1 MAKGF
6 NLTAEINLRGP
17 ANIKQVVKSI
27 KQQLGTINANVNIN
41 INSSTTSAINQINN
55 RLNNLNQTLAATT
68 TSANTAAQAF
78 SNLAAAMNSVA
89 AITLPP
95 TVTANVNQTTTA
107 VTNASRAVAQTRT
120 EFEEFGRQSAL
131 AVRRFAA
138 FSSVTSII
146 YGLNNAISAGI
157 SDFITFDKQITRL
170 SQVTNESKDGL
181 SSLAANI
188 TRLSTGLGV
197 ASKDLAEVSVTLA
210 QAGLSASDTRTALE
224 ALAKSAL
231 APSFDS
237 LNETVE
243 GSIALMRQFGISAAK
258 LEGALGSVNAV
269 AAAFAVE
276 ASDIITAIQRTGGV
290 FASASKG
297 VSEGT
302 DSLNEFIAVFTS
314 VRATTRESAETIATG
329 LRTIF
334 TRIQRADTV
343 EALKEFGVTL
353 TDLEGK
359 FVGPYEAVRR
369 LSEGLSSIDPRD
381 LKFSQIVEELGGF
394 RQIGKV
400 LPLIQQFSTAQ
411 SALKIAQEGQG
422 SLAIDAAKGQ
432 QALAVQIQKVREEFS
447 ALIRSF
453 GDSSSFQTLV
463 KLGLDL
469 ASALIKVA
477 DATKGVLPL
486 VGLIAAFRGVSA
498 ITQFAGG
505 FGQGIGGGRRQRAN
519 MGGVIGFADGGVV
532 PGSGRGDKVPAM
544 LEPGEVVMSNRAV
557 RQYGRGNLVRMNKYA
572 GGGIVSDIGGVPGST
587 KVQNDKGIVGFKND
601 TYNIP
606 SESKSIT
613 IVYNKKD
620 KKFRAGN
627 VEIDPTDVNS
637 LWRNDPD
644 AFSTWETIVA
654 KVYNAQQINDK
665 DPNYPIDIIKGSNE
679 LFDAKFR
686 SEKTYSEKAA
696 AQKALS
702 YRLEQTGSGF
712 RYNAKNKT
720 INLSKFLGQDV
731 TMGQDDFK
739 DPGSIT
745 FVFPKFKNIP
755 VDLPQI
761 QKELSIR
768 KAQAENADQEG
779 AGYFAQ
785 QGLKA
790 VGKKKYL
797 SGDKELVNLVSMPK
811 KTTKSLGG
819 KIQRFASGGPVKF
832 NGTLYPWS
840 EVERTATELGMSPEE
855 LEKIYNKRVDED
867 KMLGGRH
874 SSEAIEAFR
883 RAPMKLVVDS
893 AAGRLKDAILSKTME
908 RQDKGKSAEY
918 ERRYTP
924 DDYAFNLGGLIQK
937 FAGGA
942 EVEKTRVRDRVSSL
956 AQTKQQSIS
965 ETILEQLKGL
975 GGPAGV
981 RQILGI
987 PPGDSVTRS
996 VLNASN
1002 IKVNKNLDQAKDY
1015 VNRALFTSGKSD
1027 AAEAKRVSKLTQ
1039 VAMAG
1044 LVPIDYN
1051 DTFEWELP
1059 ESKKTIFATIKG
1071 FNKRYLAAAQQ
1082 MSRETAGAARNLA
1095 ENMQYTDIFT
1105 GEKLAFDFDETLVAE
1120 TDILGEDGK
1129 PDIPKYY
1136 DRKIVAAALAK
1147 GRLTRLGIKL
1157 KTLIEKDPEFIKQTR
1172 ILTARP
1178 AETVDLLANTLQRLG
1193 LPYSASDITG
1203 VGGANIDVSKAK
1215 AVNLA
1220 KNEKL
1225 IDDSLNNINAV
1236 TKSKKSGF
1244 LYTEPKAKPE
1254 LDELMGQGNIE
1265 GAVIEKALAILGA
1278 NLPPIESLEANRA
1291 IDFPTGLGR
1300 AAQFFN
1306 LDPNM
1311 PTEVKRTLDGSSFE
1325 KARKEFDRFYVENP
1339 ERFASGGSVPALL
1352 TPGEAVIGPKLAK
1365 KIGYA
1370 KLNRMNKADQNGMGR
1385 YASGGSVGI
1394 VPGSGNTD
1402 SFGPVPLP
1410 VGSFVIRK
1418 KATEALG
1425 FNSGGKVKKF
1435 FFGGSGGP
1443 SPRPTT
1449 ISPDTLGASN
1459 AAVDALRQVSD
1470 ALAELGVTSTQ
1481 SAQLLNRGY
1490 QATAAEARRAT
1501 EADLAMAR
1509 AVGASADVLFDLEE
1523 AAREANRATQA
1534 EINIRQRLGDISGG
1548 AIQDAIT
1555 AIEDATRNAR
1565 ETERTNLQ
1573 TTTIADASAPGGTR
1587 LRTEEEV
1594 TRDLRAGE
1602 ATRREAAINNVA
1614 FGGGLGTSIDLSA
1627 LGATGEDL
1635 SRIFQSLSR
1644 DSSTLR
1650 EMDARYLQVRRQSI
1664 DAELAAGRITVEE
1677 ANRQRSAIE
1686 DEIRARRSAIEQ
1698 SAQSSGARGPNDRQ
1712 QMDSQQSTMRNLAII
1727 TVGSIIADNISAKTS
1742 AMGAGISGAVRGASQ
1757 SYGITSQL
1765 TTELDNVAR
1774 ATANSGSR
1782 FTRNLGGLAGKVG
1795 GFIKAT
1801 QWVVVLGQ
1809 AAVEAYNAIRTYAI
1823 ELEKNKIEQALDGIA
1838 DQFDKLSRDLSNIN
1852 LRNQIQTDIIDAA
1865 RAAER
1870 LRQKNLDTS
1879 VAGLINGFDL
1889 LFSSMQGAGA
1899 SRQSAVRGQ
1908 VLEKEGII
1916 EYLKLAFGNADAFEG
1931 KAAGYARTQ
1940 GAESAQAFKPVAD
1953 NVNQLITAR
1962 IKGGENVND
1971 ILAGGEFRDFAASL
1985 VYADAALNKQIRAI
1999 EISTR
2004 YTEDE
2009 KRARIE
2015 EIISI
2020 QGANKIRAISGTAQR
2035 EVDQKDLGASIS
2047 IYTRSL
2053 KRMFTNMEQAIN
2065 AAAYSLRQM
2074 TDNIDLASAAIQ
2086 GQAKVGNIDLETSNV
2101 IQNPRSYDK
2110 GRVSAAQTSAASL
2123 FGSRGADMTKL
2134 MNLGETVE
2142 STVMSTINKTL
2153 ESKGP
2158 DASNEAIARS
2168 VDTAVRD
2175 ELKGLG
2181 LPPELA
2187 DKLAKEVGSTLTDLR
2202 SNRDE
2207 KIDFSKLSEKIAGL
2221 NSIIDTAKDA
2231 QQIAIKA
2238 LENYQNALNAYTNNV
2253 NRIIDLETS
2262 ARDKQNRAMDIT
2274 ADASL
2279 SLAKSLNRTI
2289 TVSDAFAKRDASVS
2303 RRTGG
2308 LTDPTDIFNKIEDL
2322 NSTRGIQQD
2331 TVRQTAE
2338 RGPSAAV
2345 DFIKFNTELKN
2356 TSIALRENKA
2366 ALEEMANNTTKASAA
2381 MDAIQ
2386 EAQQKAAGRVGFL
2399 EKVVTSTPEE
2409 LESLNQSL
2417 YRLQRNANGQQN
2429 SIQNSIGAQKAYT
2442 EAINNGASATEAMKA
2457 AQTAFATERKDTL
2470 GTLQDILP
2478 FLGDNQ
2484 AAGNVKANVL
2494 ESMLKESGMGVSP
2507 VFQQILN
2514 TLRNPEQDPATASAI
2529 QYYNQAIAEQSAA
2542 TRLLGQLDQNLAND
2556 IAQKNTDLLLDGLTK
2571 TKLNF
2576 ENSELSDISKNVN
2589 AIVSIIR
2596 KDAPAGA
2603 GAAPAA
2609 PIATGGMVYASAG
2622 QFVNFQ
2628 PQGTDTVPAMLTP
2641 GEFVINRRATQANLP
2656 LLESINNSYSKGGS
2670 VKYYAAGGYVSNY
2683 GDAGKMA
2690 DAGMVTKLPIID
2702 PFPAQNAEIWNI
2714 GLGQITKLPNTY
2726 TVSYPAPPKNSL
2738 PTKRGFALDNGLIQP
2753 GRGEVRLGLM
2763 PGIAWDGDY
2772 TYSYKPM
2779 QAYMNKILSPT
2790 IVKAKNTDVY
2800 LGQQSFGSGK
2810 KVSKS
2815 EAEKIKE
2822 RFGSFTSITTPQR
2835 KMQYD
2840 PGDYDSDPPEASDFN
2855 TPTSLS
2861 ANFWN
2866 PNIESSKN
2874 YGLKFENALPIN
2886 TDNPSITDPNAHGY
2900 KIWKYQRSWFNPGE
2914 LAGSALAV
2922 SVNQPEFEDGSPYAD
2937 RKGSDFKVYT
2947 QGADQGII
2955 FPSLTNNDSQGIIR
2969 GSKIKESNEINDA
2982 NYDLYKNTL
2991 EFLNDRAEYV
3001 DDGSGQGLQKL
3012 LAGFYNG
3019 TESHITL
3026 AGNLLDPFD
3035 ELKAKGARTAI
3046 IAQQTLEQS
3055 FRNAAENISSNP
3067 RSSSEIKIGLT
3078 GGKPAAAK
3086 DEVMLDK
3093 PFTLKEDV
3101 VGAIDKSFPL
3111 MINGDMNLL
3120 GQDFKEA
3127 VAKAAM
3133 NKSDKISSKF
3143 FTDNLKLTLPIDING
3158 NKPSIDVPISY
3169 EEYTGE
3175 LFDTTTGKLDG
3186 KQFQT
3191 YLPTNRIS
3199 KTLFSKLDTTNRRL
3213 FTPKKYD
3220 EPELLKAAAGNVDFD
3235 AIKDLMQLE
3244 INKDPSAEAQRER
3257 VAESANLVFT
3267 GPKSSLIKYTGMV
3280 GKGGADV
3287 FTGTSD
3293 EPVKVNIGEILLSK
3307 LEEARSQLGQ
3317 ASGKVD
3323 QSAGTLKKGAVLG
3336 DTELRDATS
3345 LLIRGSLGIFSRLPM
3360 PGYPSSWLYNSGAR
3374 EALRYTTNA
3383 VPVRQQSG
3391 SNYLGAARHMAGV
3404 FNIAGEYLSGVQNRA
3419 TNVQTYNVL
3428 DNVMT
3433 MISGAQGAFSAIAGG
3448 DTALLKQFYDSKTPI
3463 EAVFRSFG
3471 AASRFGKVSG
3481 MKLSGDWKN
3490 TLGNQLNG
3498 TRIRTVG
3505 RDGRLT
3511 DSTVA
3516 EAIPESANVTDLMK
3530 VLFNPYN
3537 EFQEKSSRATL
3548 IRKFGDDL
3556 FNLRNESGMPYFDK
3570 NTLAFIRTGLFRLID
3585 WYGGQGNWVGQ
3596 DYFFDKTNE
3605 PDNAKRMETF
3615 LESYK
3620 TDGSK
3625 LYKDAMEAQ
3634 TLFGLA
3640 NAFGPLPTASWFMSR
3655 STAEEP
3661 QRRATGGIIY
3671 AQDGGGPFINF
3682 TPRGTDTVPAMLTP
3696 GEFVVNRAATQRNLP
3711 LLRAMNAG
3719 GNVKSFSQGGV
3730 AYLAGGTT
3738 GPIDVKVTGNQV
3750 GTIPHTE
3757 VAQTLEQ
3764 EAVRAQAKETV
3775 EKRDIKKGDTSKL
3788 GSYKIQQSLIN
3799 SMPKKAFD
3807 SPSVVDFIAPINVA
3821 RNTKSEEGLDK
3832 VDVLKDKTIDI
3843 DDLTQYL
3850 SIDKRTQETINPY
3863 LKDDT
3868 SWLWKFNIFSP
3879 DIPSGSRKTDASKE
3893 IQPDIRNLS
3902 PRLDAWSDVI
3912 RDRLDTAKQEQTLKE
3927 LKSKSDKVAAQ
3938 GGRGATP
3945 EKQKAYGKYTSYKKS
3960 MGVWKSKT
3968 GEYQNRLS
3976 GLEALISLRDIGG
3989 GAASALDV
3997 AEMKENGGSK
4007 QYNETKQLGLPEDV
4021 IDEGVKEGTRRGLRN
4036 LAIGAAI
4043 GVATPFLIPAA
4054 ATGVVALGAGLL
4066 IGGGLGIGSI
4076 MTADAIE
4083 NKQYQSLRNTDPEEF
4098 AKQELLRKQGSYQ
4111 DALSSVETAIDIA
4124 DVGISLGGGLAVSK
4138 LAKKSRFFRAIDNFG
4153 RKPSIATR
4161 PNTRST
4167 DTSALVGRA
4176 KESLRKERELAVK
4189 EGAEE
4194 STEGTAGAAAKN
4206 AKEKKAAQQAT
4217 KDVEQTA
4224 DNASKA
4230 PETIDPMQQQAK
4242 LVADKMKAYK
4252 QESKLLEQL
4261 ILKENDPKFIYPVG
4275 GKNYAQIDYARAR
4288 LAAIQNRLKNSSLD
4302 AIEHTNLE
4310 EIATKDFGVRGWSS
4324 VPADYLPDNQ
4334 LADQLDKL
4342 NQRAISGP
4350 LSAADQA
4357 RSDAIGARLSGQP
4370 AKPTTPAGAA
4380 TPPAGTTTPPAGATT
4395 PPAGASATTPPA
4407 GATTPPAG
4415 TAGKAAGATP
4425 STPAGKAQ
4433 NAAAKQADEIILG
4446 VKEAAAVNKL
4456 YEETMAK
4463 LKAKED
4469 ALVRDFFYGTGTLM
4483 EANDAAKALK
4493 DNQAYK
4499 DALANGSDRQ
4509 TAMQAAFDNDA
4520 TLKPRIEKTME
4531 SFDLDDYGNII
4542 YGDKARDLM
4551 KNNVKYRAKYDYVK
4565 QQILDDVSDPNNLT
4579 KNGIRSRKARTAL
4592 AKKFDD
4598 PNINIRGRTWAKFV
4612 TETMAKNKKRKI
4624 SSGLGLLGLAALF
4637 GKIVSWER
4645 IKPDPGEKPK
4655 EIPEPVDD
4663 TSRPELDG
4671 SGEPIGPGPVV
4682 PPIVKEDAAKKEEQK
4697 KQIIAPDY
4705 YDELTYKEFVNRQ
4718 IAAGNSPPPPDKK
4731 RFTTAAV
4738 YTAGPDGQRFRTTA
4752 YDQRSPQAKA
4762 EADGRGKR
4770 DKSSQMYGTTAPF
4783 TDSGLPQDIRNLD
4796 KDKEI
4801 EDRKGR
4807 GEFVP
4812 SGSFGENQNTKEGNR
4827 GVMNAAGLLPAGSNI
4842 QDISRHPIKMTG
4854 RKGIESQYKSAYS
4867 FWRTR
4872 LGEYNYH
4879 QSIGRGNR
4887 YAAGHRTTT
4896 TLANRMYSGGVVYAS
4911 NGMMIPY
4918 EPRGSDT
4925 VPAML
4930 TPGEFVVNRAAT
4942 QKNLPLLHSINNGQ
4956 QFMSNG
4962 GIAYLA
4968 IGGMPSGL
4976 TQVHAGVQKKK
4987 YDAAAAAVND
4997 TFDRRGEPATQA
5009 APAPQGI
5016 GAAVNAIN
5024 DTFGDRS
5031 TATNGP
5037 GSNGK
5042 GRHHGVSYAEEMEG
5056 IKNNSTAPITPAQRY
5071 LDQSASV
5078 NYGMGGKPKPEVSE
5092 TAATPAVASQPMP
5105 TTMEQNPGAASAK
5118 AGAQIIEDFQT
5129 GKLGTQEGMP
5139 TGAEQSTSGASG
5151 YSAPMDNGMPTDA
5164 LSSPSAPKQPESNQP
5179 IKTSQGIIVD
5189 ITKPE
5194 QIKQAFQGLYDTLVK
5209 YVGNKDLLNT
5219 VLTKTFRN
5227 TNISQR
5233 SQAEVNKLAGRDA
5246 SGKHG
5251 NAEGAA
5257 RYTTMDGSVISSNI
5271 AFVKPVVDSQL
5282 VRHEIGHAMMAF
5294 SPNGGANIGSIPS
5307 VIDFLDNSG
5316 VIPKHGGS
5324 KPQYKKVSDDVDANP
5339 KEPKSLSKGGPIYLA
5354 GGGIASFFGFGSKE
5368 PKPLSKEK
5376 MAEAQSAVKA
5386 TVYDRGVES
5395 LGYEGEQAH
5404 LQNVVNLN
5412 TNPTTGKTDTDA
5424 VTQQI
5429 LGSNPNP
5436 GERSVFKMGLE
5447 TSGGSSAVATDMAMR
5462 GVDRQNERSSVP
5474 IVPLANTPAA
5484 ATTIPPVVSPEIS
5497 TVSPAVTETQTQMPQ
5512 GVAQQQNAQANAAAA
5527 PKTESLSVNVGGTQ
5541 AQKITP
5547 GVNPLGDLM
5556 TLTQSLADFTTGL
5569 SALTTGPTQTT
5580 TPSEQQTTTPS
5591 AQQTT
5596 VPIPPVAGNPVP
5608 SGSGSFL
5615 GSGIGSVTRFA
5626 RDRYIAATE
5635 RRAQDAETARLNY
5648 MTGSK
5653 LDQRGSRSDQEDD
5666 ETRYS
5671 MVDNRSGRRTELTT
5685 KASARSQLA
5694 SLEENQAESKS
5705 IRTYVYDKTYLKQN
5719 NNEILPTLIQVA
5731 DTAEF
5736 NASNGPKALKDAM
5749 RAIGFN
5755 TGGVVYASEGQMIN
5769 FEPRGTDTV
5778 PAMLTPGEFVI
5789 NRAATQKNLP
5799 LLKAINSGKAMSKG
5813 GVVYL
5818 AGGGI
5823 PTTDAVASALGA
5835 VGSASG
5841 ANLAALKQKGEQ
5853 KAAAAAKAESDRQA
5867 YNQCVRDKKA
5877 NLEAEQTTKREQERA
5892 KKQEK
5897 LGPANEDDEERAA
5910 TARQN
5915 MQDYNSALTQMTDA
5929 FMKESLQRENTAME
5943 ETGLGRTELYANSP
5957 RFAVEAEFK
5966 KKQGNIKSIDDND
5979 DIRQFL
5985 GAVEGL
5991 SDVSNNTAGIQNI
6004 YGLKPPPSEEFYA
6017 AAGVSEN
6024 YMDKYQ
6030 KEFSYTK
6037 PDATAFEARKTE
6049 QRDADAMIRRECADL
6064 TSPEMKNMAEK
6075 QIAGQEREAQ
6085 DRQERRAEQAQ
6096 TKSRGGIIYAS
6107 TGTLVNYEPRGTD
6120 TVPAMLTPGEFVV
6133 NRQAAQKNLPLLE
6146 TINSGAMSAG
6156 GKVLYAEEGIEVE
6169 EDGKKKKKKGSGNPQ
6184 YDQRQ
6189 ADRQAEYGRTQARA
6203 RANYDEDREAKA
6215 GAAAAANQYGVGS
6228 EQHQA
6233 AYQAQRQSIYERK
6246 KETGDTLG
6254 YDAQEAQAERQ
6265 QQQQQQG
6272 GVPQISQQV
6281 QQAVG
6286 QASRA
6291 AFDPSSYGDV
6301 NKQMVIF
6308 GTLLT
6313 GVNQVMVQ
6321 FGTVMQQLT
6330 ANMGGVNNNGG
6341 RDGGGGGEQ
6350 GGLADFTT
6358 KFENLVSQLNGLKIP
6373 EQININV
6380 THQPLQV
6387 NVTGAEAMKALLEGP
6402 FQEAVKNAIKQVT
6415 TDKNVKN
6422 EQSPDE

>member
-505 FGQGIGGGRRQRAN
+505 FGQGMGGGRRQRAN
-519 MGGVIGFADGGVV
+519 RGGVIHFATGGSV
-532 PGSGRGDKVPAM
+532 PGTGNRDSVPAM
-544 LEPGEVVMSNRAV
+544 LTPGEFVMRKQAVKNIGVDSLNRMNRGGIQGFGGGTSGKGATGPISVAIDDVNTQASHVGKQFGALKQQEVEAYASMGVGRGKRSQKFDPEKTREAGLSASETFKLGLPEIVNQNTKSDKQGVYSTSLINWIRKHPDLLFMGKRNIRRSALQVEPQVFADQFADAIGSLGKEIIKDIDLSNAFEKVRPLLDPKYIASRSGKVDLFSNQRSTAGASQIRHEGFDVRKISNR
-557 RQYGRGNLVRMNKYA
+557 R
-572 GGGIVSDIGGVPGST
+572 
-587 KVQNDKGIVGFKND
+587 
-601 TYNIP
+601 NI
-606 SESKSIT
+606 
-613 IVYNKKD
+613 
-620 KKFRAGN
+620 
-627 VEIDPTDVNS
+627 
-637 LWRNDPD
+637 
-644 AFSTWETIVA
+644 
-654 KVYNAQQINDK
+654 
-665 DPNYPIDIIKGSNE
+665 
-679 LFDAKFR
+679 
-686 SEKTYSEKAA
+686 
-696 AQKALS
+696 
-702 YRLEQTGSGF
+702 
-712 RYNAKNKT
+712 
-720 INLSKFLGQDV
+720 
-731 TMGQDDFK
+731 
-739 DPGSIT
+739 
-745 FVFPKFKNIP
+745 
-755 VDLPQI
+755 
-761 QKELSIR
+761 
-768 KAQAENADQEG
+768 
-779 AGYFAQ
+779 
-785 QGLKA
+785 
-790 VGKKKYL
+790 
-797 SGDKELVNLVSMPK
+797 
-811 KTTKSLGG
+811 
-819 KIQRFASGGPVKF
+819 
-832 NGTLYPWS
+832 
-840 EVERTATELGMSPEE
+840 
-855 LEKIYNKRVDED
+855 
-867 KMLGGRH
+867 
-874 SSEAIEAFR
+874 
-883 RAPMKLVVDS
+883 
-893 AAGRLKDAILSKTME
+893 
-908 RQDKGKSAEY
+908 
-918 ERRYTP
+918 
-924 DDYAFNLGGLIQK
+924 GGLIQK
-937 FAGGA
+937 FIEGGIVQRRVGYIDYDVIANPSNDAIIKKGMEATGQDGPRLYTDYLTNLAVKARKNTDIQKLRAVYGVAGSGKTTLARGQGTDDARLRKTERFPILTPEDIQKATEVLVLSSSVSKNKLDEVFSQTDKTYTLSSTTEQEKKRIESQRTTRDVTGVGLEGRKPGVTASVAKDTAVGEALLSDRLGDKSVVLGRNDSGKLRRKSGDELVEVIKKKIGFTWGGFAPMTAGHESIMDAASAMGISPEDFIYLVGANEGIKAGDASSYRTAIFDQDARVLLAKAGAGAKGATVLPKPRDFEVPQAFDVSEKGGRRKVVIPAKGSATFVADKGPEETKKYKDAGYQVQNIERTGGISGTMVRELIEKGDLGKLQSVLSPGVYDLISNNIGRIQNRANILPSIIEEVNKIQGVKLEEIDKEIKTLGISRVDSKKVAADPEYAAKVEVLKELRAKRDKVKSAASFEPYKLLSELAAKQPDKYGLDLDMATTTEVKPQRAMTGKRKPQKANIGGLIQKFMAGGVA
-942 EVEKTRVRDRVSSL
+942 EESDPMTDSI
-956 AQTKQQSIS
+956 AATKSRAEILDLLKSRPNGLQDTAKEVGVGVGEIS
-965 ETILEQLKGL
+965 KIL
-975 GGPAGV
+975 GV
-981 RQILGI
+981 RQ
-987 PPGDSVTRS
+987 PD
-996 VLNASN
+996 
-1002 IKVNKNLDQAKDY
+1002 AKTKAFQEAIRREY
-1015 VNRALFTSGKSD
+1015 VKTYNR
-1027 AAEAKRVSKLTQ
+1027 Q
-1039 VAMAG
+1039 
-1044 LVPIDYN
+1044 
-1051 DTFEWELP
+1051 
-1059 ESKKTIFATIKG
+1059 
-1071 FNKRYLAAAQQ
+1071 
-1082 MSRETAGAARNLA
+1082 AGAARGTTTKLEDRGLVFGAAGLLGSAGAPENIDIVSDRLSKSAKVRVVSGVMDKTIADQIDQLFVAGSEDLA
-1095 ENMQYTDIFT
+1095 EKAATIATKGKTPKGKTIPNLNAEASIQGGLI
-1105 GEKLAFDFDETLVAE
+1105 EKMVQKLGGPGKVKGQGFDFP
-1120 TDILGEDGK
+1120 DGLK
-1129 PDIPKYY
+1129 GASQYFNLPPDIPT
-1136 DRKIVAAALAK
+1136 D
-1147 GRLTRLGIKL
+1147 
-1157 KTLIEKDPEFIKQTR
+1157 
-1172 ILTARP
+1172 
-1178 AETVDLLANTLQRLG
+1178 
-1193 LPYSASDITG
+1193 
-1203 VGGANIDVSKAK
+1203 
-1215 AVNLA
+1215 
-1220 KNEKL
+1220 
-1225 IDDSLNNINAV
+1225 
-1236 TKSKKSGF
+1236 
-1244 LYTEPKAKPE
+1244 
-1254 LDELMGQGNIE
+1254 
-1265 GAVIEKALAILGA
+1265 
-1278 NLPPIESLEANRA
+1278 
-1291 IDFPTGLGR
+1291 
-1300 AAQFFN
+1300 
-1306 LDPNM
+1306 
-1311 PTEVKRTLDGSSFE
+1311 VKRTLSGPSTIKDNIVTYLKNVKGYNAGGAIQ
-1325 KARKEFDRFYVENP
+1325 K
-1339 ERFASGGSVPALL
+1339 FADGGSVPALL
-1352 TPGEAVIGPKLAK
+1352 TPGEAVIPPKMAK
-1365 KIGYA
+1365 RIGYS

-1385 YASGGSVGI
+1385 YASGGDVGI

-1402 SFGPVPLP
+1402 TFGPVPLP

-1614 FGGGLGTSIDLSA
+1614 FGGGLDLSA

-1635 SRIFQSLSR
+1635 SRVFQIMSR
-1644 DSSTLR
+1644 DGTTLQQMNQR
-1650 EMDARYLQVRRQSI
+1650 LIQTRRQ
-1664 DAELAAGRITVEE
+1664 EAAVIAQNAGDMARAARIRAGLEQDIEE
-1677 ANRQRSAIE
+1677 AIRSE
-1686 DEIRARRSAIEQ
+1686 VRAREDAIAQ

-1742 AMGAGISGAVRGASQ
+1742 AMGAGVSGAVRGASQ

-1823 ELEKNKIEQALDGIA
+1823 ELEKNKIEQALDGIG
-1838 DQFDKLSRDLSNIN
+1838 DKFDKLSKDLSNIN

-1879 VAGLINGFDL
+1879 TAGLINGFDL
-1889 LFSSMQGAGA
+1889 LFSSMESAGAG
-1899 SRQSAVRGQ
+1899 RQSSVRGQ
-1908 VLEKEGII
+1908 VLEKEGIV

-1971 ILAGGEFRDFAASL
+1971 ILAGGAFRDFAASL
-1985 VYADAALNKQIRAI
+1985 VYADTALNKQIRAI
-1999 EISTR
+1999 EVSTR

-2020 QGANKIRAISGTAQR
+2020 QGANKIRTISGTAQR

-2074 TDNIDLASAAIQ
+2074 TDNIDLASVAIQ

-2123 FGSRGADMTKL
+2123 FGSRGADMAKL

-2262 ARDKQNRAMDIT
+2262 ARDRQNRAMDIT

-2279 SLAKSLNRTI
+2279 SLAKSLNRTV

-2478 FLGDNQ
+2478 FLGNNQ
-2484 AAGNVKANVL
+2484 EAGNIKANVL

-2576 ENSELSDISKNVN
+2576 ENTELSDISKNVN
-2589 AIVSIIR
+2589 TIVSIIR

-2603 GAAPAA
+2603 GAVPAA

-2714 GLGQITKLPNTY
+2714 GLGEITKLPNTY
-2726 TVSYPAPPKNSL
+2726 TVSYPAAPKNSL

-2772 TYSYKPM
+2772 TYSYEPM
-2779 QAYMNKILSPT
+2779 QAWMNKILSPT

-2800 LGQQSFGSGK
+2800 LGEQSFGSGK
-2810 KVSKS
+2810 RVSKS

-2840 PGDYDSDPPEASDFN
+2840 PVDYDSDLPKASDFN
-2855 TPTSLS
+2855 TPRSLG

-2866 PNIESSKN
+2866 PNMESPKS

-2900 KIWKYQRSWFNPGE
+2900 KIWKYQRSWFNPGD

-2955 FPSLTNNDSQGIIR
+2955 FPSLTNNDSKGIIR

-2991 EFLNDRAEYV
+2991 EFLAGRAEYV

-3012 LAGFYNG
+3012 LAGLYNG

-3191 YLPTNRIS
+3191 YLPTNKVS
-3199 KTLFSKLDTTNRRL
+3199 NTLFSKLDTTNRRL
-3213 FTPKKYD
+3213 FTPKKYG
-3220 EPELLKAAAGNVDFD
+3220 EPELLNAAAGNVDFD
-3235 AIKDLMQLE
+3235 AIKDLMNLE

-3280 GKGGADV
+3280 GEGGANV

-3307 LEEARSQLGQ
+3307 LKDARSQLGQ

-3360 PGYPSSWLYNSGAR
+3360 PGYPSNWLYNSGAR
-3374 EALRYTTNA
+3374 EALRYATNA

-3404 FNIAGEYLSGVQNRA
+3404 FNSAGEYLSEAQNRA

-3490 TLGNQLNG
+3490 TLGNQLSG

-3505 RDGRLT
+3505 RDGRLQ

-3537 EFQEKSSRATL
+3537 EFQKKSSRATL

-3655 STAEEP
+3655 ATAEEP

-3719 GNVKSFSQGGV
+3719 GNVKPYSKGGV
-3730 AYLAGGTT
+3730 AYLAVGSQKPAGFDLGTT
-3738 GPIDVKVTGNQV
+3738 TEYRPQNTFGNRSV
-3750 GTIPHTE
+3750 S
-3757 VAQTLEQ
+3757 TL
-3764 EAVRAQAKETV
+3764 
-3775 EKRDIKKGDTSKL
+3775 S
-3788 GSYKIQQSLIN
+3788 KIQYESRYGI
-3799 SMPKKAFD
+3799 PG
-3807 SPSVVDFIAPINVA
+3807 I
-3821 RNTKSEEGLDK
+3821 RNNI
-3832 VDVLKDKTIDI
+3832 KTIS
-3843 DDLTQYL
+3843 DDQYL
-3850 SIDKRTQETINPY
+3850 
-3863 LKDDT
+3863 
-3868 SWLWKFNIFSP
+3868 F
-3879 DIPSGSRKTDASKE
+3879 
-3893 IQPDIRNLS
+3893 
-3902 PRLDAWSDVI
+3902 
-3912 RDRLDTAKQEQTLKE
+3912 
-3927 LKSKSDKVAAQ
+3927 LKSKTEEES
-3938 GGRGATP
+3938 
-3945 EKQKAYGKYTSYKKS
+3945 
-3960 MGVWKSKT
+3960 
-3968 GEYQNRLS
+3968 RL
-3976 GLEALISLRDIGG
+3976 R
-3989 GAASALDV
+3989 
-3997 AEMKENGGSK
+3997 
-4007 QYNETKQLGLPEDV
+4007 
-4021 IDEGVKEGTRRGLRN
+4021 KEGTPLLYSDKNTRAKLAKANALKLNKKEYTQLSIGETERFVPFKNRLTREYFPNGADFDSGVFDNTMLDFKDQPVINYLNVDIRTPKQRLEVIKDAIKNKQGFPDLLSKYLLGMQEYEDTWASMGLSMIIDLPNMAAPLTPGDMGIPIASKALSWLSKTKIASVLQNTAKRGRTTLGKLRK
-4036 LAIGAAI
+4036 LSFGGAEKASEAVPVDELLDPKLVKTI
-4043 GVATPFLIPAA
+4043 TEESDQA
-4054 ATGVVALGAGLL
+4054 ATKATTTGKPVAKTVD
-4066 IGGGLGIGSI
+4066 
-4076 MTADAIE
+4076 TATELAEKI
-4083 NKQYQSLRNTDPEEF
+4083 Q
-4098 AKQELLRKQGSYQ
+4098 LLRKQWDEVVVSTRQRISDMTASGDSKYLIPENKN
-4111 DALSSVETAIDIA
+4111 AFAAIDKARANLELVQRKIGMIEKAGKDNFDEASRIA
-4124 DVGISLGGGLAVSK
+4124 DEGLDIGRLNK
-4138 LAKKSRFFRAIDNFG
+4138 LAENFFQLRGGWDQVPVNKLPKDQLTPQAN
-4153 RKPSIATR
+4153 
-4161 PNTRST
+4161 
-4167 DTSALVGRA
+4167 
-4176 KESLRKERELAVK
+4176 SLAQ
-4189 EGAEE
+4189 
-4194 STEGTAGAAAKN
+4194 
-4206 AKEKKAAQQAT
+4206 KKA
-4217 KDVEQTA
+4217 
-4224 DNASKA
+4224 S
-4230 PETIDPMQQQAK
+4230 
-4242 LVADKMKAYK
+4242 
-4252 QESKLLEQL
+4252 
-4261 ILKENDPKFIYPVG
+4261 
-4275 GKNYAQIDYARAR
+4275 
-4288 LAAIQNRLKNSSLD
+4288 
-4302 AIEHTNLE
+4302 
-4310 EIATKDFGVRGWSS
+4310 GVWS
-4324 VPADYLPDNQ
+4324 Q
-4334 LADQLDKL
+4334 
-4342 NQRAISGP
+4342 
-4350 LSAADQA
+4350 ADQA
-4357 RSDAIGARLSGQP
+4357 RSDDLAARIQSGGAVFNP
-4370 AKPTTPAGAA
+4370 PPKPSTLTQAA
-4380 TPPAGTTTPPAGATT
+4380 DDA
-4395 PPAGASATTPPA
+4395 ASAGLP
-4407 GATTPPAG
+4407 
-4415 TAGKAAGATP
+4415 KAADDAA
-4425 STPAGKAQ
+4425 SAGLPKAADDA
-4433 NAAAKQADEIILG
+4433 AAAKQKSI
-4446 VKEAAAVNKL
+4446 
-4456 YEETMAK
+4456 
-4463 LKAKED
+4463 
-4469 ALVRDFFYGTGTLM
+4469 
-4483 EANDAAKALK
+4483 
-4493 DNQAYK
+4493 
-4499 DALANGSDRQ
+4499 
-4509 TAMQAAFDNDA
+4509 
-4520 TLKPRIEKTME
+4520 
-4531 SFDLDDYGNII
+4531 
-4542 YGDKARDLM
+4542 
-4551 KNNVKYRAKYDYVK
+4551 
-4565 QQILDDVSDPNNLT
+4565 
-4579 KNGIRSRKARTAL
+4579 
-4592 AKKFDD
+4592 
-4598 PNINIRGRTWAKFV
+4598 
-4612 TETMAKNKKRKI
+4612 
-4624 SSGLGLLGLAALF
+4624 F
-4637 GKIVSWER
+4637 GKIWGKLPKKGTIALVAGAAALGKWAS
-4645 IKPDPGEKPK
+4645 KPETQPGPG
-4655 EIPEPVDD
+4655 P
-4663 TSRPELDG
+4663 RPEDVKPPVEMPDDVAVDPNKG
-4671 SGEPIGPGPVV
+4671 AGGGKGAVGPVV
-4682 PPIVKEDAAKKEEQK
+4682 PPIERAAADAAAAGAGASTTT
-4697 KQIIAPDY
+4697 APDY
-4705 YDELTYKEFVNRQ
+4705 YDSETYKRFIDNEIHQ
-4718 IAAGNSPPPPDKK
+4718 GKAPTAPDKLK
-4731 RFTTAAV
+4731 FTTSVV
-4738 YTAGPDGQRFRTTA
+4738 YTKKYTGTDENGYKTYDRYRTTA
-4752 YDQRSPQAKA
+4752 YDQRQATQNSASGTQAWEATTTGQAAQLQDITDDERADRFTAPDVFMPTGNFGDNAFGPSTPQGTAKERKA
-4762 EADGRGKR
+4762 EIEKRKAANNSLLQSANIATGEGLMADDGGQFTYDPGRYWATQNKTQAFQIAQKIGIPIENEDQIETLSPEDYRKIYQNASINR
-4770 DKSSQMYGTTAPF
+4770 EKGTSEVTSRSNPRQEYETAYAHF
-4783 TDSGLPQDIRNLD
+4783 
-4796 KDKEI
+4796 
-4801 EDRKGR
+4801 RK
-4807 GEFVP
+4807 
-4812 SGSFGENQNTKEGNR
+4812 
-4827 GVMNAAGLLPAGSNI
+4827 I
-4842 QDISRHPIKMTG
+4842 
-4854 RKGIESQYKSAYS
+4854 
-4867 FWRTR
+4867 

-4879 QSIGRGNR
+4879 QSIGKGDR
-4887 YAAGHRTTT
+4887 YAAGHKTTT
-4896 TLANRMYSGGVVYAS
+4896 TLAGR
-4911 NGMMIPY
+4911 
-4918 EPRGSDT
+4918 
-4925 VPAML
+4925 
-4930 TPGEFVVNRAAT
+4930 
-4942 QKNLPLLHSINNGQ
+4942 K
-4956 QFMSNG
+4956 MS
-4962 GIAYLA
+4962 
-4968 IGGMPSGL
+4968 
-4976 TQVHAGVQKKK
+4976 
-4987 YDAAAAAVND
+4987 
-4997 TFDRRGEPATQA
+4997 
-5009 APAPQGI
+5009 
-5016 GAAVNAIN
+5016 
-5024 DTFGDRS
+5024 
-5031 TATNGP
+5031 
-5037 GSNGK
+5037 
-5042 GRHHGVSYAEEMEG
+5042 
-5056 IKNNSTAPITPAQRY
+5056 
-5071 LDQSASV
+5071 
-5078 NYGMGGKPKPEVSE
+5078 
-5092 TAATPAVASQPMP
+5092 
-5105 TTMEQNPGAASAK
+5105 
-5118 AGAQIIEDFQT
+5118 
-5129 GKLGTQEGMP
+5129 
-5139 TGAEQSTSGASG
+5139 
-5151 YSAPMDNGMPTDA
+5151 
-5164 LSSPSAPKQPESNQP
+5164 
-5179 IKTSQGIIVD
+5179 
-5189 ITKPE
+5189 
-5194 QIKQAFQGLYDTLVK
+5194 
-5209 YVGNKDLLNT
+5209 
-5219 VLTKTFRN
+5219 
-5227 TNISQR
+5227 
-5233 SQAEVNKLAGRDA
+5233 
-5246 SGKHG
+5246 
-5251 NAEGAA
+5251 
-5257 RYTTMDGSVISSNI
+5257 
-5271 AFVKPVVDSQL
+5271 
-5282 VRHEIGHAMMAF
+5282 
-5294 SPNGGANIGSIPS
+5294 
-5307 VIDFLDNSG
+5307 
-5316 VIPKHGGS
+5316 
-5324 KPQYKKVSDDVDANP
+5324 
-5339 KEPKSLSKGGPIYLA
+5339 
-5354 GGGIASFFGFGSKE
+5354 
-5368 PKPLSKEK
+5368 
-5376 MAEAQSAVKA
+5376 
-5386 TVYDRGVES
+5386 
-5395 LGYEGEQAH
+5395 
-5404 LQNVVNLN
+5404 
-5412 TNPTTGKTDTDA
+5412 
-5424 VTQQI
+5424 
-5429 LGSNPNP
+5429 
-5436 GERSVFKMGLE
+5436 
-5447 TSGGSSAVATDMAMR
+5447 
-5462 GVDRQNERSSVP
+5462 
-5474 IVPLANTPAA
+5474 
-5484 ATTIPPVVSPEIS
+5484 
-5497 TVSPAVTETQTQMPQ
+5497 
-5512 GVAQQQNAQANAAAA
+5512 
-5527 PKTESLSVNVGGTQ
+5527 
-5541 AQKITP
+5541 
-5547 GVNPLGDLM
+5547 
-5556 TLTQSLADFTTGL
+5556 
-5569 SALTTGPTQTT
+5569 
-5580 TPSEQQTTTPS
+5580 
-5591 AQQTT
+5591 
-5596 VPIPPVAGNPVP
+5596 
-5608 SGSGSFL
+5608 
-5615 GSGIGSVTRFA
+5615 
-5626 RDRYIAATE
+5626 
-5635 RRAQDAETARLNY
+5635 
-5648 MTGSK
+5648 
-5653 LDQRGSRSDQEDD
+5653 
-5666 ETRYS
+5666 
-5671 MVDNRSGRRTELTT
+5671 
-5685 KASARSQLA
+5685 
-5694 SLEENQAESKS
+5694 
-5705 IRTYVYDKTYLKQN
+5705 
-5719 NNEILPTLIQVA
+5719 
-5731 DTAEF
+5731 
-5736 NASNGPKALKDAM
+5736 
-5749 RAIGFN
+5749 
-5755 TGGVVYASEGQMIN
+5755 TGGVVYASTGMMIPY
-5769 FEPRGTDTV
+5769 EPRGTDTV

-5789 NRAATQKNLP
+5789 NRAATQKHLP
-5799 LLKAINSGKAMSKG
+5799 LLTAINSGSAPTALSKG
-5813 GVVYL
+5813 GPVYL
-5818 AGGGI
+5818 ENGGE
-5823 PTTDAVASALGA
+5823 VASIFGTMEAYKPAKMDLGK
-5835 VGSASG
+5835 
-5841 ANLAALKQKGEQ
+5841 LRE
-5853 KAAAAAKAESDRQA
+5853 R
-5867 YNQCVRDKKA
+5867 
-5877 NLEAEQTTKREQERA
+5877 KREIEQQKTTTQECRSKIAEEERA
-5892 KKQEK
+5892 KESRRLEVLKT
-5897 LGPANEDDEERAA
+5897 GPSDEEVQARQKNEDRRKQAIDARNQAGAKLRELKDSFRKQFYADLQSVKDETGIGSNEEIFKVMPRLHAEF
-5910 TARQN
+5910 RFISKNNKNWEGIVPDDSFNDFLQ
-5915 MQDYNSALTQMTDA
+5915 QISAL
-5929 FMKESLQRENTAME
+5929 KERILEDNW
-5943 ETGLGRTELYANSP
+5943 
-5957 RFAVEAEFK
+5957 FAL
-5966 KKQGNIKSIDDND
+5966 ND
-5979 DIRQFL
+5979 Q
-5985 GAVEGL
+5985 A
-5991 SDVSNNTAGIQNI
+5991 
-6004 YGLKPPPSEEFYA
+6004 
-6017 AAGVSEN
+6017 
-6024 YMDKYQ
+6024 
-6030 KEFSYTK
+6030 
-6037 PDATAFEARKTE
+6037 
-6049 QRDADAMIRRECADL
+6049 ADL
-6064 TSPEMKNMAEK
+6064 TSIEDVSLKPVNDFLAAAGWKEEQRKDPQLNPDKAMSRKDYK
-6075 QIAGQEREAQ
+6075 QAIANCAT
-6085 DRQERRAEQAQ
+6085 AVP
-6096 TKSRGGIIYAS
+6096 KSRGGIIYAS
-6107 TGTLVNYEPRGTD
+6107 EGTLVNYQPVGTD
-6120 TVPAMLTPGEFVV
+6120 TVPAMLTPGEFVINKAATQKHLPLLNAINSGSYSDGGV
-6133 NRQAAQKNLPLLE
+6133 AYLSNAGKVAPGAKKAQAAQ
-6146 TINSGAMSAG
+6146 TSSGGTSF
-6156 GKVLYAEEGIEVE
+6156 
-6169 EDGKKKKKKGSGNPQ
+6169 

-6189 ADRQAEYGRTQARA
+6189 QQRAEDYNNTMQSLR
-6203 RANYDEDREAKA
+6203 DEH
-6215 GAAAAANQYGVGS
+6215 GA
-6228 EQHQA
+6228 EQ
-6233 AYQAQRQSIYERK
+6233 QRRRDAFTAHKEK
-6246 KETGDTLG
+6246 KIP
-6254 YDAQEAQAERQ
+6254 YAQAYAEQQQANPNAREQAMMQ
-6265 QQQQQQG
+6265 QQQQAQG
-6272 GVPQISQQV
+6272 GGPGGAPGISPQV

-6286 QASRA
+6286 MASQA

-6313 GVNQVMVQ
+6313 GVNQTMVQ
-6321 FGTVMQQLT
+6321 FGAVLQQLT
-6330 ANMGGVNNNGG
+6330 AGMAGVINGG
-6341 RDGGGGGEQ
+6341 QQAGQGQQGENKGPQ
-6350 GGLADFTT
+6350 GGIGDFTT
-6358 KFENLVSQLNGLKIP
+6358 KFENLISQLNGLKIP